1 MDPVVSKNAPPK
13 PSKEVKP
20 GNFKITLVEARNLGG
35 KKGKDEWLSPFCQI
49 GPFDDEGNVIA
60 SKAIKTDV
68 IRKTQRPTWNVTYNF
83 AITAQFKG
91 LVLECWDDVPG
102 KKPRFLGRVEFPP
115 QILLDG
121 RELTTWFSF
130 AKREGKQ
137 YAKEVI
143 KGEVYLSLLYMSNDL
158 RKELDPEGWAA
169 EQAAAAAA
177 AAANASEGSGS
188 RLGSSQS
195 VKSKRPEQLDELL
208 TDVRASKVEAIL
220 SLIAFIVQASYLN
233 ASEENLDH
241 EYAKVAVEKGAID
254 AVIQGLRGN
263 DMSDFKWHSFS
274 FLGKLSEL
282 DTETLDLMELKG
294 VGKEVLKIV
303 LSGLPV
309 NDDTMFTKAISVFSL
324 AKHAGIK
331 KGWVEGGILKQ
342 MVEILKKD
350 GKREVV
356 FAGSCKAVNS
366 VLAESEHTT
375 PSKKDISQ
383 NLIENGIIEEVM
395 NNITPFTDSEVA
407 IEQALPLLDTLVE
420 FTPKCGAIGNAGIDL
435 FVSLM
440 QKHRF
445 PIQVHC
451 ASVLAKMAEE
461 DEYAKHL
468 VEGGGVS
475 VIVKLLGTESFL
487 RSYEQKSREVC
498 IKCLNRLATISNGT
512 AQIRDAG
519 IAKVLQPS
527 IQPYGDKFIIQIQS
541 ILLIKSLA
549 KDEVC
554 RQQLVQAGVSQLLAS
569 AAAKHTVTR
578 LQKLVQ
584 ELKDLYHW

>member
-1 MDPVVSKNAPPK
+1 MSKNAPPK

-20 GNFKITLVEARNLGG
+20 GNFKITLVEARNIGP
-35 KKGKDEWLSPFCQI
+35 KKGEWLNPFCQI
-49 GPFDDEGNVIA
+49 GPVDDEGNIII
-60 SKAIKTDV
+60 SKAIKTDT

-83 AITAQFKG
+83 AITTQFKG
-91 LVLECWDDVPG
+91 LMLECWDDVAG

-137 YAKEVI
+137 YAKEVV
-143 KGEVYLSLLYMSNDL
+143 KGEVYLSLLYMSNEL

-177 AAANASEGSGS
+177 AAAASEGSGS
-188 RLGSSQS
+188 RLGVSPSA
-195 VKSKRPEQLDELL
+195 KSKRPEQLDELL
-208 TDVRASKVEAIL
+208 TDIRAAKLEAIL

-233 ASEENLDH
+233 SSEEHLDH

-254 AVIQGLRGN
+254 AVLQGLRG
-263 DMSDFKWHSFS
+263 SDTGDYKWHALS

-294 VGKEVLKIV
+294 AGKEVLKVIV
-303 LSGLPV
+303 NGMPVSDETLFTTALS
-309 NDDTMFTKAISVFSL
+309 AFSI

-331 KGWVEGGILKQ
+331 KEWVDGGVLKQ
-342 MVEILKKD
+342 LLDTLKKE

-356 FAGSCKAVNS
+356 FAGICKGLNAI
-366 VLAESEHTT
+366 LADAEHTT

-383 NLIENGIIEEVM
+383 NLIENGTIEEVM
-395 NNITPFTDSEVA
+395 NNITPYVDSEPA
-407 IEQALPLLDTLVE
+407 IEQALPLLDSLVE
-420 FTPKCGAIGNAGIDL
+420 FTPKCGAIGCSGIDL

-461 DEYAKHL
+461 DEFAKHI
-468 VEGGGVS
+468 VDAGGVA

-498 IKCLNRLATISNGT
+498 IKCLNRLATIPNGT
-512 AQIRDAG
+512 ALIRDAG
-519 IAKVLQPS
+519 IAKTLQPA

-549 KDEVC
+549 KDDAC
-554 RQQLVQAGVSQLLAS
+554 RQQLTQAGVSQLLTS
-569 AAAKHTVTR
+569 AATKHTVTR

-584 ELKDLYHW
+584 ELKETYHW